1 MTEILKI
8 VLPALLVLVTAYLL
22 IDRLLRNDQKRR
34 EHELRKANATTI
46 TPVRLRA
53 YERLMLVLER
63 TSPSQLILQTI
74 KPGMTNLELHQQLLH
89 NVREEF
95 GHNLSQQ
102 IYVSNE
108 LWTAVISARES
119 LIQLINICSSQL
131 QAGNSASELAERI
144 IQLFAQS
151 EETPT
156 EVAKNLIK
164 QEIRT
169 LF

>member
-1 MTEILKI
+1 M
-8 VLPALLVLVTAYLL
+8 LVTGICLL
-22 IDRLLRNDQKRR
+22 TDICVIDQKRR

-131 QAGNSASELAERI
+131 QAGNNASELAERI
-144 IQLFAQS
+144 IQLLLKAKKRLQKL
-151 EETPT
+151 P
-156 EVAKNLIK
+156 KNLINRK
-164 QEIRT
+164 SEHFSNKRVNK
-169 LF
+169 

>member
-1 MTEILKI
+1 MIEILKI

-34 EHELRKANATTI
+34 EHELRKANAATI

-156 EVAKNLIK
+156 EIAKNLLK

-169 LF
+169 FF